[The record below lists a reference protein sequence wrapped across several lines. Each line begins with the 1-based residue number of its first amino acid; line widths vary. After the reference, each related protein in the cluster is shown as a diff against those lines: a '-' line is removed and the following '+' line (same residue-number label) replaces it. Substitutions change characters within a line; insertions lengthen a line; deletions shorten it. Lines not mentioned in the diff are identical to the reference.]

1 MKKLLYIILLLPL
14 WVNAQNVTM
23 NKTNGYLRTLV
34 SGTAVDS
41 VMMSFGTGVNGY
53 IPIYNSTLKKNVYT
67 NPNTIIPTQYWQRSG
82 TTLSPLTSGDNISTT
97 GNIIGAAGSFASLSS
112 VASNGISGSFT
123 NNSTGFATIKATNSG
138 SGNLAEFSNSG
149 GVVATITNGGGINSA
164 TLGNGLVKSTSG
176 LLSNAVAGTDYLTP
190 TGSGSGLSG
199 VVLTSTNQNVAGVKT
214 FTDSLLSVRV
224 GSNKFKV
231 QGTGASQNA
240 YVDIHRGDRIGN
252 AYVRYFTKNDASF
265 KWQSGVTGNTK
276 FYIQNATTGSVQDAL
291 EIDTLNTVTIVG
303 NFVSTKATGS
313 NTFGSTISST
323 PQGTLYGT
331 ASGSITSAQLATS
344 LTDETGTGSAVFS
357 ASPTFTG
364 TLTGTSATFTGTLV
378 QQNITDGTNLFGQ
391 NTQEGTRRANLFST
405 NSYTAFQTVGATPLQ
420 LGTNGV
426 DRYTIDASGLMRFH
440 AYGAGTLTTDASG
453 NITATSDERKK
464 NISNFYTS
472 GLSRLSNIK
481 PITYKWKAS
490 TKLDTANNYTG
501 FSAQNIQANIP
512 EAVGKMANGNLT
524 IQDRPIMATMV
535 NAINE
540 LNAIVEAEKKVS
552 EIRFNLL
559 LKQQSIIDS
568 LEARIKV
575 LESKP

>member
-138 SGNLAEFSNSG
+138 SGNLAEFANSG
-149 GVVATITNGGGINSA
+149 GVVASISNS
-164 TLGNGLVKSTSG
+164 GVF
-176 LLSNAVAGTDYLTP
+176 

-199 VVLTSTNQNVAGVKT
+199 VMLLTGNQTASGNKTLSGTTALTGDVNFSGGQTVTFNGTTNLNGSNTASGEFGINRPVLASTNQLGFRT
-214 FTDSLLSVRV
+214 GGSL
-224 GSNKFKV
+224 GW
-231 QGTGASQNA
+231 
-240 YVDIHRGDRIGN
+240 RIG
-252 AYVRYFTKNDASF
+252 
-265 KWQSGVTGNTK
+265 Q
-276 FYIQNATTGSVQDAL
+276 TTS
-291 EIDTLNTVTIVG
+291 
-303 NFVSTKATGS
+303 GS
-313 NTFGSTISST
+313 NTFNIDSYQSGSGVTSIAIDYTTLAVTSAGSISST

-453 NITATSDERKK
+453 NITATSDERMK
-464 NISNFYTS
+464 NISKFYTS

-575 LESKP
+575 LESK